1 MKRVDDDR
9 SMNISRSSVFLS
21 RTTVP
26 ESYVLRACVY
36 ILTRLFESL
45 SVVMLFSFPD
55 VSILSSVTGEKS
67 SIRKRFIVCLV
78 ISSNGITDDLGSL
91 FVGDSFPFR
100 RKMKRFVV
108 SFYYYYYFFLLLFLL
123 SLFFLLLLL
132 LVVS

>member
-1 MKRVDDDR
+1 MCCVH
-9 SMNISRSSVFLS
+9 
-21 RTTVP
+21 
-26 ESYVLRACVY
+26 ACMY
-36 ILTRLFESL
+36 ILTRLFESV

-108 SFYYYYYFFLLLFLL
+108 SFYYYYFFLLLFLL
-123 SLFFLLLLL
+123 SLFFFIIV
-132 LVVS
+132 VVSCFARSVKARWLTTHSPFRDY